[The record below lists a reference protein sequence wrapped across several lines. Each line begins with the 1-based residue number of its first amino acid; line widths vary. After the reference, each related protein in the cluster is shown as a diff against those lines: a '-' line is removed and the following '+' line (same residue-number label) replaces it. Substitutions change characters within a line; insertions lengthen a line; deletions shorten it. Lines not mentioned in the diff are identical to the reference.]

1 MSINLLS
8 HINKIKDPRIP
19 GMVTYPLSEVIL
31 TVLIG
36 TMCRGDDMDEI
47 EFICTE
53 DIDWMR
59 KICPF
64 ENGIAPAQTLRRV
77 LQMVN
82 PQALEQAFAQW
93 VQSLGNTLSG
103 VVAIDGKSLRGSGS
117 GRGDMVHLVSA
128 YAHAAGLIL
137 GGVAVDQKT
146 NEIKAIPE
154 VLKMLELQGA
164 IVTIDAMGCQKD
176 IAAAILHKGADYL
189 LAVKGN
195 QGTLHQDLVDFFA
208 DPILLKECQTAVS
221 HDVGHGRIE
230 KRTARVA
237 RAGSIQMLHPE
248 WKNLTLIVAIEAVR
262 THKKT
267 GKTSQ
272 ETRFYIAS
280 LPQDPDQILA
290 ATRAHWGIE
299 NNLHWQL
306 DVTFKE
312 DHSTLKKDH
321 TARNMSWI
329 RRIVFNL
336 FKRDPSALSLK
347 RKRLKALSDHAYR
360 NSILGVNNL

>member
-8 HINKIKDPRIP
+8 HINKIKDPRIS
-19 GMVTYPLSEVIL
+19 GMVTYPLNEVIL

-36 TMCRGDDMDEI
+36 TMCRGEDIDEI

-82 PQALEQAFAQW
+82 PQALEQAFVEW
-93 VQSLGNTLSG
+93 VQSLGNPISG
-103 VVAIDGKSLRGSGS
+103 VVAIDGKSVRGSGTD
-117 GRGDMVHLVSA
+117 RGDQVHLVSA

-154 VLKMLELQGA
+154 LLRMLSLQGA

-176 IAAAILHKGADYL
+176 IAAAIINKGADYL
-189 LAVKGN
+189 LALKGN
-195 QGTLHQDLVDFFA
+195 QGTLHQDIIDFFA
-208 DPILLKECQTAVS
+208 DPVLSSDCAIATSQ
-221 HDVGHGRIE
+221 DVGHGSIE

-237 RAGSIQMLHPE
+237 DAGPIQALHPS
-248 WKNLTLIVAIEAVR
+248 WKNLTSIVAIDAVR
-262 THKKT
+262 TNKKT
-267 GKTSQ
+267 GKITE
-272 ETRFYIAS
+272 ETRFYITS
-280 LPQDPDQILA
+280 LPQDQETILA
-290 ATRAHWGIE
+290 ASRAHWSIE

-312 DHSTLKKDH
+312 DQSTLQKDH
-321 TARNMSWI
+321 TARNMAWI
-329 RRIVFNL
+329 RRIAFNL
-336 FKRDPSALSLK
+336 FKSDTSPLPLK
-347 RKRLKALSDHAYR
+347 RKRLKAHSNHSYR
-360 NSILGVNNL
+360 NSLLKINDL